1 MKIKSKF
8 ISLVSSLFLIS
19 ISTIGLY
26 YWFQY
31 RNLNIRLV
39 DYFILFLSFLS
50 ILWIM
55 IWIRYFGNKEHS
67 LIIPWG
73 PILLVPT
80 FGILGKYFKL
90 ISSFEVFNLFIL
102 FYCSY
107 LISTL
112 LIQIISLAIGKSL
125 FYLPGTKINNR
136 L

>member
-1 MKIKSKF
+1 MKIKNKS
-8 ISLVSSLFLIS
+8 ISLVSSLFFIS

-31 RNLNIRLV
+31 RNLNIRLI
-39 DYFILFLSFLS
+39 DYLILFLGFLS

-55 IWIRYFGNKEHS
+55 IWMRYFGNKEHS

-73 PILLVPT
+73 PMLLIPT
-80 FGILGKYFKL
+80 FGILGGYLKL
-90 ISSFEVFNLFIL
+90 ISNFEVFNLLIL
-102 FYCSY
+102 WYCSFM
-107 LISTL
+107 ISTL
-112 LIQIISLAIGKSL
+112 FIQIISLVIGKSL